1 MQKLLSLAIFSFF
14 SSEENLQ
21 FVFKYIDPKDEDKP
35 FVFTVAIT
43 DQNKYK
49 GSVAIL
55 CCASTG
61 VHIKYRFDLG
71 VILNYNLNLQ
81 YYYVIYLYK
90 HHKINVKFLHYSITC
105 KLLKKKK
112 AFGEILLFYLSLL

>member
-1 MQKLLSLAIFSFF
+1 MQKLLSLAIFSFH

-49 GSVAIL
+49 GNFIIL
-55 CCASTG
+55 CWASTG
-61 VHIKYRFDLG
+61 EHVKYRFDLE
-71 VILNYNLNLQ
+71 VILNLNLQ
-81 YYYVIYLYK
+81 CNKLIIYLYK
-90 HHKINVKFLHYSITC
+90 HHKINVKFLHYSITR
-105 KLLKKKK
+105 
-112 AFGEILLFYLSLL
+112 